1 MSEHKR
7 DYDVLKGMLRG
18 HQVHTLNSEQIQS
31 VVLGK
36 CSIWASTRERVY
48 VLHDGCDIR
57 KSSSSD
63 LEHLGKV
70 MSLDKQVVGGYQSM
84 NSVAIDPHNQSLEL
98 VFHELYSNRHP
109 NFVSQQVLSKPTL
122 ASPHQSLLI
131 ATGQAINTQILYKKS
146 IKESHKALKS
156 SNQTLQL
163 THISDREFDD
173 EACFEYID
181 QLGDEFITRLK
192 LSRLSNETQPRFT
205 PKGKVSKRSTPVKL
219 IDKKTFAHQSE
230 YCLIRVAI
238 KNKKYH
244 KVTVRMEWETLN
256 LNQKTYSVLRT
267 TLFNSDKKAIFTQ
280 PMLLITNR
288 NIDSL
293 ATAIEIY
300 HAYLMRF
307 KIEFVFKFLKQNLG
321 LETFQIRDWE
331 SIKNLLALVFFLVGY
346 FKELETQLKGHPIAK
361 FIAQIALS
369 KGKVTQYF
377 LLKGLEKIANFLE
390 VKAMIDQNIITQQQI
405 DDLFQ
410 QIGLKPQNIRSS

>member
-1 MSEHKR
+1 
-7 DYDVLKGMLRG
+7 
-18 HQVHTLNSEQIQS
+18 
-31 VVLGK
+31 
-36 CSIWASTRERVY
+36 
-48 VLHDGCDIR
+48 
-57 KSSSSD
+57 
-63 LEHLGKV
+63 
-70 MSLDKQVVGGYQSM
+70 
-84 NSVAIDPHNQSLEL
+84 
-98 VFHELYSNRHP
+98 
-109 NFVSQQVLSKPTL
+109 
-122 ASPHQSLLI
+122 
-131 ATGQAINTQILYKKS
+131 
-146 IKESHKALKS
+146 
-156 SNQTLQL
+156 
-163 THISDREFDD
+163 
-173 EACFEYID
+173 
-181 QLGDEFITRLK
+181 
-192 LSRLSNETQPRFT
+192 
-205 PKGKVSKRSTPVKL
+205 L